1 MGSSMKWGCA
11 PNTFSLIRALPFGTL
26 LCYHENM
33 KKAWII
39 YTLVMPILVVVALRI
54 YVSLHSQDIDPIDDS
69 DLLLVRPVIA
79 AKDNA
84 YPVFANAT
92 NVFYLP
98 EAYDLLAYL
107 CEPTTGAKI
116 TQEEI
121 VSLLESNKLF
131 FAAIQDGAQR
141 NFCFRD
147 SPLQAPMAADEL
159 LQMNLVLLIKARR
172 QMEAGNA
179 NEALDTVLLSL
190 RLGQLVG
197 RDAEYIVE
205 ALAGLTIISR
215 TLFYAEK
222 LAEHETVTPNRI
234 TKLLTQLGELENL
247 KTGFENGSKT
257 EYAWAVNDGINRV
270 DTLSQNNLA
279 FRLARKAVGENYVF
293 KPNTTKKVLAA
304 YWRRQIEKLNNPDKV
319 LPPFDTLE
327 YELPQG
333 RIQRTLFFLQENSV
347 GRILLSVALLG
358 DVSYPETIRS
368 TEEKV
373 IAIKKKLLLK
383 QKQ

>member
-1 MGSSMKWGCA
+1 
-11 PNTFSLIRALPFGTL
+11 
-26 LCYHENM
+26 M

-39 YTLVMPILVVVALRI
+39 YMIVMPILVVLGLRF
-54 YVSLHSQDIDPIDDS
+54 YVSLHSQDIDTIEDT
-69 DLLLVRPVIA
+69 DLLLVRPVISA
-79 AKDNA
+79 ENNA
-84 YPVFANAT
+84 YPVFVNAT

-98 EAYDLLAYL
+98 EEYDLLAYL

-116 TQEEI
+116 TQEKI

-131 FAAIQDGAQR
+131 FAAIQDGARR
-141 NFCFRD
+141 NFCFRE
-147 SPLQAPMAADEL
+147 SLLQAPMAADEL

-190 RLGQLVG
+190 RLGQLAG

-215 TLFYAEK
+215 TLFYAEQ
-222 LAEHETVTPNRI
+222 LAEHETVTPDRI

-327 YELPQG
+327 YGLPQG

-358 DVSYPETIRS
+358 DVSYPETITS
-368 TEEKV
+368 TEEKAS
-373 IAIKKKLLLK
+373 AIKKKLLLK